1 LITASTPTSPTPLPR
16 SARMDPACPMAA
28 FPFQVGGKWTG
39 MVIIALADGP
49 RRFTQLRSTLAT
61 VTAKVLTQTL
71 RDMQRDGLAVR
82 HDHDTNPPHVE
93 YQLTDL
99 GRSLIT
105 VIDTMRA
112 WSDQHLEQLLT
123 HRDTHRT
130 ECS

>member
-1 LITASTPTSPTPLPR
+1 MTSTPRDGER
-16 SARMDPACPMAA
+16 SALLDPACPMAA

-39 MVIIALADGP
+39 MVIIALAGGP
-49 RRFTQLRSTLAT
+49 RRFTQLRTAMGS

-82 HDHDTNPPHVE
+82 HDFETNPPHIE
-93 YQLTDL
+93 YELTDL

-112 WSDQHLEQLLT
+112 WSDQHLGELLA
-123 HRDTHRT
+123 HRASR
-130 ECS
+130 